1 MDDLIETV
9 TGAAQKS
16 ALPTGFPAVLVK
28 LYKGPVYRDRHSREW
43 QSLLTYLTL
52 VKRHF
57 AQIGVEVVLAED
69 HGYAFLRNGDNEQI
83 PTLVV
88 PHQFSY
94 PVSLMCI
101 LLTRRLKEHDA
112 SGRADRLV
120 VRRDLLFA
128 EMVPFFPNSN
138 NEAKLT
144 AKLDAALRSISE
156 AGLIEEVTGEPG
168 NYSIRR
174 IIEALFTADL
184 VGEIEAKLREYT
196 TYAAQYNLERRGSSR
211 KRRAPADNAAFG
223 GVGNDDNIDEE
234 DLDD

>member
-1 MDDLIETV
+1 MDDV
-9 TGAAQKS
+9 VDSFPGAAQHR

-28 LYKGPVYRDRHSREW
+28 LYKGPIYRDRHSQEW

-52 VKRHF
+52 VKQHF
-57 AQIGVEVVLAED
+57 AQIGVDVVLAED

-120 VRRDLLFA
+120 VRRDLLFT
-128 EMVPFFPNSN
+128 EMVPFFPNST

-144 AKLDAALRSISE
+144 AKLDAALRVISE

-184 VGEIEAKLREYT
+184 VGEIETKLREYAS
-196 TYAAQYNLERRGSSR
+196 YATQYNLERNGRSR
-211 KRRAPADNAAFG
+211 KRRATGDGAALGADGSA
-223 GVGNDDNIDEE
+223 NDSDDE
-234 DLDD
+234 DPDD

>member
-1 MDDLIETV
+1 MDDV
-9 TGAAQKS
+9 VDSFQGAAQHR
-16 ALPTGFPAVLVK
+16 AVPAGVPAVLVK
-28 LYKGPVYRDRHSREW
+28 LYKGPVYRDRHSQEW
-43 QSLLTYLTL
+43 QALLTYLTL
-52 VKRHF
+52 VKLHF
-57 AQIGVEVVLAED
+57 AQIGVDIVLAED

-83 PTLVV
+83 PALVV

-120 VRRDLLFA
+120 VRRDLLFT
-128 EMVPFFPNSN
+128 EMVPFFPNST

-144 AKLDAALRSISE
+144 AKLDAALRVIND

-168 NYSIRR
+168 SYSIRR

-184 VGEIEAKLREYT
+184 VGEIAAKLSEYT
-196 TYAAQYNLERRGSSR
+196 RYATQYNLERNGRSR
-211 KRRAPADNAAFG
+211 KRRTTSDSAAPGADG
-223 GVGNDDNIDEE
+223 SGNDFEDE
-234 DLDD
+234 DPND

>member
-1 MDDLIETV
+1 MDDVLETV
-9 TGAAQKS
+9 SVAAAKP
-16 ALPTGFPAVLVK
+16 AVPPGFPAVLVK
-28 LYKGPVYRDRHSREW
+28 LYKGPIYRDRHPREW
-43 QSLLTYLTL
+43 QSLLTHLTQ

-57 AQIGVEVVLAED
+57 VQIGVDVVLAED
-69 HGYAFLRNGDNEQI
+69 HGYAFLRNGDDPEI
-83 PTLVV
+83 PSLVV

-120 VRRDLLFA
+120 VRRELLFA
-128 EMVPFFPNSN
+128 EMAPFFPNST

-144 AKLDAALRSISE
+144 TKLDAALRGISE

-184 VGEIEAKLREYT
+184 VGEIEAKLRD
-196 TYAAQYNLERRGSSR
+196 YAAYASQYNLERGGRSR
-211 KRRAPADNAAFG
+211 KRRAAGDDAALDAAGSDNDEDDEDA
-223 GVGNDDNIDEE
+223 ND
-234 DLDD
+234 